1 MAFQIVDR
9 AHGEFVARFDTQEA
23 AEQRFAELVAEDPQ
37 REHQLVVIVTATG
50 NPPETTTGGQE

>member
-1 MAFQIVDR
+1 VAFQIVDR
-9 AHGEFVARFDTQEA
+9 AHGQLVARFDTQEA

-50 NPPETTTGGQE
+50 KPPETTPGAQA

>member
-9 AHGEFVARFDTQEA
+9 AHGQFVARFDTQEA

-37 REHQLVVIVTATG
+37 QEHQLVVIVTATG
-50 NPPETTTGGQE
+50 KPPETTPGGQA